1 MNVAPPSLAPFGE
14 GGGGRNRVMLIYG
27 LINSAIL
34 ALMALGFN
42 LTFGISGVANFT
54 YGAIYVVSGFI
65 TWTLINHFALPY
77 AVSALLTI
85 LLVGISGVYLYRI
98 VLSRI
103 RGLTISEVIATFG
116 VGLVILELLR
126 YIGFIGFKYSLRPFV
141 KGSVEILDTYV
152 DIQRILIIAFGVIL
166 LGILYLFTHHTKIG
180 LAFRGIA
187 QDEHTSLSLGINP
200 DRIASYSMGLGSAL
214 GAFSAIAILPLGTIT
229 VDSGYDVLINAL
241 SVCIVG
247 GLGSTFGVIIASLII
262 GFAQTVTANYISPH
276 WVMIVSLLAILIILA
291 LKPSGL
297 LGHQKELEERV

>member
-1 MNVAPPSLAPFGE
+1 MF
-14 GGGGRNRVMLIYG
+14 IYA

-54 YGAIYVVSGFI
+54 YGAIYVVAGFL
-65 TWTLINHFALPY
+65 TWTLINILHLPY
-77 AVSALLTI
+77 ALSAILTI
-85 LLVGISGVYLYRI
+85 LLIGLSGVYIYRL
-98 VLSRI
+98 VLKRI

-116 VGLVILELLR
+116 IGLVILELLR
-126 YIGFIGFKYSLRPFV
+126 YIGFIGFNYSLRPFV
-141 KGSVEILDTYV
+141 KGSVEILGAYV
-152 DIQRILIIAFGVIL
+152 DIQRILIIFFGIFL
-166 LGILYLFTHHTKIG
+166 IFLLYLFTHHTKIG

-187 QDEHTSLSLGINP
+187 QEEHTSLSLGINP
-200 DRIASYSMGLGSAL
+200 DRIASYSMGMGSAL

-229 VDSGYDVLINAL
+229 VDGGYDVLINAL

-247 GLGSTFGVIIASLII
+247 GLGSTFGVIIASFII
-262 GFAQTVTANYISPH
+262 GFAQTLTAMYLSPH
-276 WVMIVSLLAILIILA
+276 WMMIVSLLAILVILA